1 MTEDEKLR
9 NAFERLQ
16 DGARQAQ
23 LRWVTVTGV
32 DKENL
37 MMDAVGVSDNLE
49 YYGIQLGMGAF
60 NIYPEVGTGCLVGI
74 VEGQETDAFLIS
86 AEEIEEVQIK
96 AATAITFNDG
106 KLGGLVKVSNLTDKV
121 NELIEAFNTHT
132 HTLPESAVKVQ
143 GSATSQANV
152 APITV
157 PAIDDKHASLK
168 REEIENERV
177 KQ

>member
-23 LRWVTVTGV
+23 LRWVTVTRV

-37 MMDAVGVSDNLE
+37 MMDAVGVSDDLE

-60 NIYPEVGTGCLVGI
+60 NICPKVGSGCLVGI

-96 AATAITFNDG
+96 ADTSITFNNG
-106 KLGGLVKVSNLTDKV
+106 ELGGMVKVGNLTDKI
-121 NELIEAFNTHT
+121 NELIKAFNNHT
-132 HTLPESAVKVQ
+132 HTLPESSVAVQ
-143 GSATSQANV
+143 GSATSQANIN
-152 APITV
+152 PITV
-157 PAIDDKHASLK
+157 PAINDKHASLK
-168 REEIENERV
+168 RNEIENERV